1 MICNCI
7 ILARK
12 NSRRI
17 INKNLVNF
25 KGKPL
30 IYWTI
35 TKALKLKNI
44 KRIILSSD
52 SKKILSYSRKISD
65 KILIDNRPSR
75 LALNHTS
82 SEKVLKYLIKKNNI
96 KKDEYILLL
105 QPTSPLRR
113 LSDINNLLKIAKRK
127 NLISLH
133 SVSYY
138 PGKKI
143 IKDKIIIQNSILKN
157 ENKLSYNGSI
167 YLFKASILVDK
178 NTIYEKKQNVYLTP
192 KKNSLDIDIYKD
204 LIGYT

>member
-1 MICNCI
+1 M
-7 ILARK
+7 
-12 NSRRI
+12 
-17 INKNLVNF
+17 
-25 KGKPL
+25 
-30 IYWTI
+30 
-35 TKALKLKNI
+35 
-44 KRIILSSD
+44 
-52 SKKILSYSRKISD
+52 
-65 KILIDNRPSR
+65 
-75 LALNHTS
+75 
-82 SEKVLKYLIKKNNI
+82 
-96 KKDEYILLL
+96 
-105 QPTSPLRR
+105 
-113 LSDINNLLKIAKRK
+113 
-127 NLISLH
+127 ISLH